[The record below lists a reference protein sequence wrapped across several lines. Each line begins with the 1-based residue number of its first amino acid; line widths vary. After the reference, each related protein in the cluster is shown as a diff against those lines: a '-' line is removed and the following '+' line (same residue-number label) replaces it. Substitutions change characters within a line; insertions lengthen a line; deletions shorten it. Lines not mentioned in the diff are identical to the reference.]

1 MRVADSPNSARSS
14 AEGSADE
21 GGARGFSAKPKA
33 RRTRREIHHS
43 LPSSACFWMAAGE
56 SSRPKPQTTKP
67 SSGLC
72 FHASAASSGIHA
84 QISGSASEEGTCDH
98 VQQRLQPMCPGCN
111 PMYPGCNPM
120 WAVRGM
126 MSILKRTNP
135 NPDPDPDPHLRRTM
149 SILKRKTMSR
159 KKPSS
164 GKFSSISR
172 DSPER

>member
-1 MRVADSPNSARSS
+1 MYRALRWSTSSSVSMRVADSPSSARSS
-14 AEGSADE
+14 ADGSADE

-98 VQQRLQPMCPGCN
+98 G
-111 PMYPGCNPM
+111 
-120 WAVRGM
+120 
-126 MSILKRTNP
+126 
-135 NPDPDPDPHLRRTM
+135 
-149 SILKRKTMSR
+149 
-159 KKPSS
+159 
-164 GKFSSISR
+164 
-172 DSPER
+172 